1 MIYTLTL
8 NPAIDIAMH
17 MTSSLKVGELNRSI
31 KDDISIG
38 GKGINIATVLNN
50 LGKDVTPVVVTAG
63 YTGKIVKDY
72 ITSTF
77 RHYHLIDVDNGLTRF
92 KINVIDEKETQ
103 LNGNGPIISDD
114 DVDRIID
121 ILKDIKDDDYL
132 CISGSIP
139 ANLNNDVYARIIS
152 RLNNNPRI
160 IIDADKQLLFNTLE
174 YKPFMIKPNLDELR
188 SYFDIEINSKEEIK
202 QYLSKLQDLG
212 SRNILCSLGKDGAI
226 LLDENKEYHYLDAI
240 KGNVI
245 NTLGSGDSMIAGF
258 IYEYDKNHNYPE
270 ALKMAIACGSATAF
284 SDNLANKDEI
294 IEIYNHLTNR

>member
-1 MIYTLTL
+1 MIYTLTI

-77 RHYHLIDVDNGLTRF
+77 RHYHLIDVDKGLTRF

-103 LNGNGPIISDD
+103 LNGNGPIITDD

-160 IIDADKQLLFNTLE
+160 IIDTDKQLLFNTLE

-202 QYLSKLQDLG
+202 QYLLRLQDLG

-226 LLDENKEYHYLDAI
+226 LLDENKEYHYMDTI
-240 KGNVI
+240 KGKAI

-258 IYEYDKNHNYPE
+258 IYEYDRNHDYLK

-294 IEIYNHLTNR
+294 IETYNHLTNR